1 MHHAMEPSWSSYVL
15 IGNDGGDLLP
25 DESGV
30 PLRIKSLDAFP
41 SPPHTPRAVD
51 GNFKTRWSGGV
62 QRAAADFTIELE
74 QPEHV
79 GQLVISLG
87 EFATDFAIRLRLEV
101 SPDGSQWETV
111 YLGDSAL
118 HAYYA
123 AIRHPKEIPLVYP
136 IGRDNVRFIR
146 MRQLGWGTH
155 DWSIAEVKV
164 LN

>member
-1 MHHAMEPSWSSYVL
+1 
-15 IGNDGGDLLP
+15 
-25 DESGV
+25 
-30 PLRIKSLDAFP
+30 
-41 SPPHTPRAVD
+41 
-51 GNFKTRWSGGV
+51 V

-155 DWSIAEVKV
+155 DWSIAELRV